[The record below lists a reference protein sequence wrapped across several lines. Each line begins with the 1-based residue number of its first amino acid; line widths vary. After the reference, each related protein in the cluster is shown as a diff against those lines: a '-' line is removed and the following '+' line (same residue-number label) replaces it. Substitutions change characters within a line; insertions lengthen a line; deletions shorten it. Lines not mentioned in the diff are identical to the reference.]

1 MSLKMIVKS
10 FFPVMGLIL
19 LGLACTGT
27 DPSCQD
33 CGGGPEAGYFYKT
46 VTENDIPELGSLG
59 ISIDECIQF
68 KFQSDGTSL
77 DLETVNVVDNCCCN
91 QYEL

>member
-1 MSLKMIVKS
+1 MRIKYL
-10 FFPVMGLIL
+10 FLPVIL
-19 LGLACTGT
+19 VLLAGACSSS
-27 DPSCQD
+27 DPACKD
-33 CGGGPEAGYFYKT
+33 CGGGPESGYFYRT
-46 VTENDIPELGSLG
+46 VTENDAPELGSLG

-77 DLETVNVVDNCCCN
+77 DLETVNVVDDCCCN